1 MKRTLLV
8 YAALG
13 LAVCLSGAPAFASQ
27 QGTDDQADDALNWA
41 AVGGRGG
48 FFGAH
53 AEVKPRR
60 VDHHRYGGAYDMVD
74 PPAGSGAAGAAGF
87 IYGPGRAP
95 YGSEG
100 GPTLD
105 FQLEGR

>member
-41 AVGGRGG
+41 AVGGRGVFHG
-48 FFGAH
+48 ARAQFGNY
-53 AEVKPRR
+53 R
-60 VDHHRYGGAYDMVD
+60 VRHHRYGGAYDMVD
-74 PPAGSGAAGAAGF
+74 PPAGSGGGGF
-87 IYGPGRAP
+87 VYGPGRAP
-95 YGSEG
+95 YGSAG